1 MPPSDFTLTKTSGQL
16 RRPRTQ
22 AEFRSLYISDLARA
36 AEANGFTLSNVPQLP
51 IRRPTSRTGRKAL
64 RKTFD
69 ADCRRLRREAGVAAH
84 TGPPI
89 PGSERTG
96 HRRFYTLDQC
106 RRGARLSG
114 IARRN
119 QAMPRW
125 TQIEALH
132 YQGKHSLRE
141 IARQVGLSLSQVH
154 RVVAGRLWRREG
166 DRKRSPSRVVVNSVR
181 GTPRVWAR
189 VLALNEMY
197 RSRCRGEDGLYKR
210 MTARQGAY
218 LKGIIKNRGLDHAAA
233 VVAATESYVL
243 SLASLD
249 VAAAV
254 RQVNQDSDSQ
264 PAAGTYHAATYG
276 QRRGPSSTACEDG
289 VT

>member
-22 AEFRSLYISDLARA
+22 AEFRSLYIADLARA
-36 AEANGFTLSNVPQLP
+36 ASANGITLSNVPQLP
-51 IRRPTSRTGRKAL
+51 IRRPTSRTGRKSL

-106 RRGARLSG
+106 RHGARLSG
-114 IARRN
+114 IARRD

-154 RVVAGRLWRREG
+154 RVVAGRLWRRDGE
-166 DRKRSPSRVVVNSVR
+166 RKRSPSGVVVNSVR

-189 VLALNEMY
+189 VLAMNEVC
-197 RSRCRGEDGLYKR
+197 RSRCRGENGLYKR

-254 RQVNQDSDSQ
+254 RQVNQDSDYQ
-264 PAAGTYHAATYG
+264 PAAGTYHGATFW

-289 VT
+289 VS